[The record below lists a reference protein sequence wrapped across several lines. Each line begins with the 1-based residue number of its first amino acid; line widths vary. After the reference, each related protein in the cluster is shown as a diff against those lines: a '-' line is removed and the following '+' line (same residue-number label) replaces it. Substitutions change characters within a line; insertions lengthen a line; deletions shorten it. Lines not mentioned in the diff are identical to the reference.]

1 MNKVSF
7 VFVVMLMSGLTACDS
22 TEHFN
27 KPRTE
32 QRSMVIGGMPVFDQ
46 DYKRTETTQMKK

>member
-7 VFVVMLMSGLTACDS
+7 VFVVLLIGGLTACDS

-32 QRSMVIGGMPVFDQ
+32 QRSMVIGGMPAFDQ
-46 DYKRTETTQMKK
+46 DYKITETAQTEK